1 MASPKSKPM
10 VVTGRN
16 ANKGPVFSTPNKLP
30 KKPSCIT
37 SVVNPS
43 VASSDNTKPS
53 TAFNGT
59 RIERNTNTSS
69 TNAKSTITPA
79 NTGIA
84 SLSFSYISML
94 ITLCPEIS
102 VLKSYFSLAVL
113 L

>member
-1 MASPKSKPM
+1 MI
-10 VVTGRN
+10 TGRN
-16 ANKGPVFSTPNKLP
+16 ANNGPVFSTPNKPP
-30 KKPSCIT
+30 KKPSCMT

-43 VASSDNTKPS
+43 VANRDKTNPS

-59 RIERNTNTSS
+59 KIERNTKTSS

-84 SLSFSYISML
+84 SLSFSDISML